1 MPRKKN
7 QKMVDHLNAIRPA
20 SIRQNVEELIG
31 NKKTMDV
38 ESDDSESNSSSRRKI
53 ERMGTAESV

>member
-38 ESDDSESNSSSRRKI
+38 ESDDSESKSSSRRKI